1 MRRCAAIAGRG
12 VYCSVLLGSAV
23 SAAPRP
29 IKGRC
34 SYELKQQLV
43 HARPDERC
51 ALRVDVAL
59 TAGFSALDEEL
70 NQMSQLYGMDLDRH
84 TSRNSRRGSDD

>member
-1 MRRCAAIAGRG
+1 M
-12 VYCSVLLGSAV
+12 

-84 TSRNSRRGSDD
+84 TGRNSRRGSDD